1 MPLFVI
7 ERHFADQIELTRDEA
22 ERIII
27 INEELEVNWLFS
39 FLSADKKKSYCLYEA
54 PSAETIREAAKRA
67 NIPAD
72 VIVEV
77 STIGNFTTEGVH
89 PEIFM

>member
-22 ERIII
+22 ERIIL
-27 INEELEVNWLFS
+27 INEDLEVNWLFS

-54 PSAETIREAAKRA
+54 PSAEAIREAAKRA
-67 NIPAD
+67 NVPAD

-77 STIGNFTTEGVH
+77 STIGSFTTENVR
-89 PEIFM
+89 PEMFV